1 MQKLKSGL
9 DPRSTVMNTR
19 PKNRRESGRKK
30 LAEIVTASGDRY
42 LELVLENPLRNTHS
56 EEEYQRAIAMLDRL
70 SDRGN
75 DRTADE
81 AEYLL
86 ALAVFVEKYKE
97 EHPRS
102 RRFQASRCC
111 GNWSRPTR
119 KRSSKSL
126 PERASPIRRS
136 RRSSPASEAKRQAGQ
151 IAGSVF
157 QGQVRGSSE

>member
-42 LELVLENPLRNTHS
+42 LELVLENALRNTHS
-56 EEEYQRAIAMLDRL
+56 EEEHQHAIATLDRL

-81 AEYLL
+81 TEYLL
-86 ALAVFVEKYKE
+86 ALAVFVEKYEE
-97 EHPRS
+97 EHH
-102 RRFQASRCC
+102 
-111 GNWSRPTR
+111 
-119 KRSSKSL
+119 
-126 PERASPIRRS
+126 PIPPVSGVEMLR
-136 RRSSPASEAKRQAGQ
+136 
-151 IAGSVF
+151 
-157 QGQVRGSSE
+157 